1 MPTTVRPSPEGNV
14 SQQANHQHEDSQG
27 VTHKYAPHSLSSH
40 AHWLISW
47 PRFILNGLA
56 HANRLFKRDIFNL
69 EDWRVIGEYVYDS
82 NEQGGRHQAFLSPL
96 RDVDILGHRI
106 RRGERIKI
114 EQSLKYTNASSQKLW
129 ALAGL
134 EETERWTY
142 NDEHGRSR
150 PLSSGR

>member
-1 MPTTVRPSPEGNV
+1 MPSHPS
-14 SQQANHQHEDSQG
+14 SD
-27 VTHKYAPHSLSSH
+27 
-40 AHWLISW
+40 AHWLTSW

-69 EDWRVIGEYVYDS
+69 EDWRVIGEYVFDN

-96 RDVDILGHRI
+96 RDVNILGQRL

-150 PLSSGR
+150 VLLSSGR

>member
-1 MPTTVRPSPEGNV
+1 MKILRVSPTSML
-14 SQQANHQHEDSQG
+14 S
-27 VTHKYAPHSLSSH
+27 HSLFC
-40 AHWLISW
+40 AHQLINRS
-47 PRFILNGLA
+47 RFILNSLA

-69 EDWRVIGEYVYDS
+69 EDWRVIGEYVYD
-82 NEQGGRHQAFLSPL
+82 NHEQGGRHQAFLSPL
-96 RDVDILGHRI
+96 RDVNVLGQRI

-114 EQSLKYTNASSQKLW
+114 EQSLKYASNSTQKLW

-150 PLSSGR
+150 PPLLASRG